1 MRTIDFV
8 VKESLRRARKSIAG
22 VLFILLGISIF
33 VACQTINKAL
43 HDRVKEQL
51 LRFGANI
58 VVQAKGQPFD
68 LYSGTTKGGILL
80 PESYVD
86 KIESMEHSKMLIAV
100 SPKLFERFEVGGRS
114 MLVVGIKADER
125 KAKPWWMIEHN
136 ILTDQFPQGN
146 QILLGHHAA
155 TYLGREASEVKLD
168 DASFQVSGVLDETG
182 SPDDFMAFVPLAALQ
197 RVTRKTGMV
206 NLIEVSTSC
215 IACKA
220 MNVYDV
226 TEEMSNVLP
235 ADASVMA
242 VKQIAEA
249 QMGTL
254 QKIMG
259 FTMIIYLAV
268 LGLCAFLLV
277 NYMSSAVDERR
288 REIGMLLAMGMDPL
302 KIQVIFVSKLL
313 VFAVIGG
320 SLGYVVGSVI
330 SVFLG
335 PLIAE
340 TRVLPIPRLLL
351 VSLAI
356 AFGLGVISG
365 IVPAKR
371 ISKLDPVDALRE
383 V

>member
-22 VLFILLGISIF
+22 ILFILLGISIF

-58 VVQAKGQPFD
+58 VVQPKGQPFD
-68 LYSGTTKGGILL
+68 LYSGTTKGEILL

-100 SPKLFERFEVGGRS
+100 SPKLFERFEVAGRS
-114 MLVVGIKADER
+114 LLVVGIKPDER
-125 KAKPWWMIEHN
+125 KAKPWWMIDHD
-136 ILTDQFPQGN
+136 ILTGQFPEGN

-155 TYLGREASEVKLD
+155 GYLPPEAAEVKLGD
-168 DASFQVSGVLDETG
+168 THFQVSGVLDETG
-182 SPDDFMAFVPLAALQ
+182 SPDDFMAFVPLASLQ
-197 RVTRKTGMV
+197 RLSRKTGMV

-215 IACKA
+215 IACEA

-226 TEEMSNVLP
+226 TEEMSNTLP
-235 ADASVMA
+235 ADASVMP

-302 KIQVIFVSKLL
+302 KIQLIFVSKLL

-320 SLGYVVGSVI
+320 LLGYVVGSGI

-340 TRVLPIPRLLL
+340 TKVLPIPQLLF
-351 VSLAI
+351 VSFAI
-356 AFGLGVISG
+356 AFGLGVVSG
-365 IVPAKR
+365 IVPVKR